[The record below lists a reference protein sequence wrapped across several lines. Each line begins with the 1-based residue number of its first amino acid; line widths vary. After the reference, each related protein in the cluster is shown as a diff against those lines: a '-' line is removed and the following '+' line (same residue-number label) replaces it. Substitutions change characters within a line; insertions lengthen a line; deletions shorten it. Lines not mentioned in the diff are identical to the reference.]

1 MNSGTDMN
9 YTTLARRS
17 GIRAAIWVASALA
30 ALILAA
36 CGGGEESDADAGNP
50 ESAVGAAELEQ
61 ALAGA
66 PPQLAELYAQG
77 NQLLDGGVD
86 AYEAKLADLEG
97 TPVVVNKWASWC
109 GPCRFEFPFFQSQTA
124 EHGKEVAF
132 VGVDS
137 DDDADAAETFLG
149 QLPLPYPSF
158 SDPDSEI
165 ADLLDAREFPSTAFY
180 DSSGELVYLRR
191 GGYGSEEELKA
202 DIERYAQ

>member
-1 MNSGTDMN
+1 MN
-9 YTTLARRS
+9 YTTPARRS
-17 GIRAAIWVASALA
+17 ARKAAIWAISGLA
-30 ALILAA
+30 ALGLGA
-36 CGGGEESDADAGNP
+36 CGGGEDADPGSGNP
-50 ESAVGAAELEQ
+50 ESAVGAAELDQ

-66 PPQLAELYAQG
+66 PPQLSELYAQG
-77 NQLLDGGVD
+77 NELLDGGVD
-86 AYEAKLADLEG
+86 AYEAQLAELAG

-124 EHGKEVAF
+124 KHGKEVAF

-137 DDDADAAETFLG
+137 DDDAEAAAEFLG

-165 ADLLDAREFPSTAFY
+165 ADLLDAREFPSTAYY

-191 GGYGSEEELKA
+191 GGYASEEELEA
-202 DIERYAQ
+202 DIEKYAQ